1 MDFGGHDSRCVA
13 RPPLRPPRSRAHP
26 KPRVARTPHATSI
39 SFIHPCSHTL
49 RSAPRRFWNNVVV
62 AVHGQNCLGTA
73 AFVAGHAT
81 ELHNNS
87 CIVYGTERVDDL
99 FENCNTDLAPA
110 KAPVHGYNNRFYTEL
125 GNASATCDCCGL
137 RPLKDLPP
145 GLEDNFQALL
155 LPSGDDIIA
164 WGREKLFGGL

>member
-1 MDFGGHDSRCVA
+1 MYHASGFKMDYGGHS
-13 RPPLRPPRSRAHP
+13 
-26 KPRVARTPHATSI
+26 
-39 SFIHPCSHTL
+39 SH
-49 RSAPRRFWNNVVV
+49 FWNNVVV
-62 AVHGQNCLGTA
+62 ATAGQNCLGTA
-73 AFVAGHAT
+73 AYVAGHAT

-99 FENCNTDLAPA
+99 FENCNPDLAP
-110 KAPVHGYNNRFYTEL
+110 KVPVHGYNNRFYTEK

-155 LPSGDDIIA
+155 LPSGSDIIN